1 MYDMKYLNDFYVS
14 EINWAETFLFEKY
27 ESAHLATAALGCFKK
42 KEFSL
47 FQFWPSLLWTI
58 LKNIHTHKKSAQN
71 VEK

>member
-1 MYDMKYLNDFYVS
+1 MLYFSKTQISVCGDGDVDD
-14 EINWAETFLFEKY
+14 AV
-27 ESAHLATAALGCFKK
+27 GCFIK